1 MGNKLFNYRLLH
13 QFWRVGKLYWL
24 SQQRWKAVALLL
36 LLLCLSL
43 LGTGLL
49 IAVSIFL
56 GEMESSLAAADKNR
70 FYQAVIIFF
79 GVLFIGVPIISLK
92 VYIQGKLNLFWRQW
106 LTDYFLNKY
115 FYQQNFYR
123 LTAYS
128 EIDNP
133 DQRIAEDIQN
143 FTQQCLYFALVIS
156 DSILQLIGFSGLLW
170 RISQPLMMFLI
181 IYAIAGT
188 VVTTIAFGRILVG
201 INLEQLKRE
210 ADFRYGLIRIRDNA
224 EAIAFYQG
232 EVVESQELWQ
242 RFGRVFSN
250 FTRLIRW
257 QLGLDLFQNSYQYI
271 TFLLPTLVLAPQ
283 ILSGELEIGV
293 SAQAGV
299 AFRSILIALGLIVSQ
314 FEQLSALA
322 AAVTRL
328 DELQTVMHGAQNPTR
343 PIGHPPDA
351 LGRELDFPVS
361 PQNIGG
367 LRGVIPKGR
376 DGEGCTV
383 LNWVEDACL
392 SFQNVTLQTPD
403 YQTVLVQDLS
413 FTLTVGESLL
423 ISGKS
428 GVGKTSLLRAL
439 AGLWE
444 AGSGTITHPERSHL
458 LFLPQRPYM
467 VLGSLRQQLLY
478 PHSDRVVAKDELL
491 QVLQQ
496 VNLTNLVERTAVLDI
511 VEDWGRVLSVGEQQ
525 RLAFARLLLQ
535 SPQYAILDEA
545 TSALDENNQTL
556 LYELLQK
563 TDITYISVG
572 HRSSLRS
579 FHRWMLELQGGG
591 SFMLSLIEDA

>member
-1 MGNKLFNYRLLH
+1 MLHHFNYRLIH

-36 LLLCLSL
+36 LLFCLSL

-49 IAVSIFL
+49 IAVSVFL
-56 GEMESSLAAADKNR
+56 GEIESSLAAADKNR
-70 FYQAVIIFF
+70 FLQAIVIFL

-92 VYIQGKLNLFWRQW
+92 VYIQGKLSLFWRQW

-115 FYQQNFYR
+115 LYQQNFYR

-170 RISQPLMMFLI
+170 VTSRPLMVFLI
-181 IYAIAGT
+181 VYAIAGT
-188 VVTTIAFGRILVG
+188 VLTTIAFGRVLVG
-201 INLEQLKRE
+201 INFEQLKRE

-242 RFGRVFSN
+242 RFLGVFSN

-328 DELQTVMHGAQNPTR
+328 DELQTVMYSAQNPTLAK
-343 PIGHPPDA
+343 G
-351 LGRELDFPVS
+351 GELDFPVS
-361 PQNIGG
+361 PQYTGG
-367 LRGVIPKGR
+367 LRGVIAKGR
-376 DGEGCTV
+376 DEEGCTV

-413 FTLTVGESLL
+413 FTLAVGESLL

-444 AGSGTITHPERSHL
+444 AGSGTITHPERSRL

-491 QVLQQ
+491 QILQQ
-496 VNLTNLVERTAVLDI
+496 VNLTNLVERTEVLDT
-511 VEDWGRVLSVGEQQ
+511 VEDWGQILSVGEQQ

-556 LYELLQK
+556 LYGLLQK

-579 FHRWMLELQGGG
+579 FHSWMLELQGGG
-591 SFMLSLIEDA
+591 SFMLSLLGDA

>member
-1 MGNKLFNYRLLH
+1 MLH

-36 LLLCLSL
+36 LLLFLSL

-70 FYQAVIIFF
+70 FSQAVSIFL

-106 LTDYFLNKY
+106 LTDSFLNKY
-115 FYQQNFYR
+115 FSQQNFYR

-143 FTQQCLYFALVIS
+143 FTQQCLYFAIVIS

-170 RISQPLMMFLI
+170 GISQPLMVFLI
-181 IYAIAGT
+181 VYAIAGT

-232 EVVESQELWQ
+232 ETVESQELWQ
-242 RFGRVFSN
+242 RFLGVFSN

-328 DELQTVMHGAQNPTR
+328 DELQTVIKLPHPNP
-343 PIGHPPDA
+343 PLA
-351 LGRELDFPVS
+351 KGRELDFPVYSLAKGKELDS
-361 PQNIGG
+361 PISPLCKGG
-367 LRGVIPKGR
+367 LRGVIPKEK

-383 LNWVEDACL
+383 LNWVEDTCL

-413 FTLTVGESLL
+413 FTLAVGESLL

-444 AGSGTITHPERSHL
+444 AGSGTITHPERSRL

-478 PHSDRVVAKDELL
+478 PNSDRVVAKDELL
-491 QVLQQ
+491 QVLKQ
-496 VNLTNLVERTAVLDI
+496 VNLTNLVERTAVLDT

-556 LYELLQK
+556 LYGLLQK

-579 FHRWMLELQGGG
+579 FHRRMLELQGDGK
-591 SFMLSLIEDA
+591 FILSLLGDA

>member
-1 MGNKLFNYRLLH
+1 MSDDKPLRAY
-13 QFWRVGKLYWL
+13 
-24 SQQRWKAVALLL
+24 ALLIL
-36 LLLCLSL
+36 LFCLSL

-70 FYQAVIIFF
+70 FFQAVGIFL

-92 VYIQGKLNLFWRQW
+92 VYIQGKLSLFWRQW
-106 LTDYFLNKY
+106 LTDYFLNQY
-115 FYQQNFYR
+115 LYQQNFYH
-123 LTAYS
+123 LTVYS

-170 RISQPLMMFLI
+170 GISQPLMVFLI
-181 IYAIAGT
+181 VYAIAGT
-188 VVTTIAFGRILVG
+188 VVTTIAFGRILVS
-201 INLEQLKRE
+201 INFEQLKRE

-328 DELQTVMHGAQNPTR
+328 DELQTTIH
-343 PIGHPPDA
+343 IGFHQPPA
-351 LGRELDFPVS
+351 AS
-361 PQNIGG
+361 KI
-367 LRGVIPKGR
+367 
-376 DGEGCTV
+376 V

-413 FTLTVGESLL
+413 FTLAVGESLL
-423 ISGKS
+423 ITGKS

-439 AGLWE
+439 AGLWD
-444 AGSGTITHPERSHL
+444 AGSGTITHPERRRSPSFALAEPLAEKRLEEKTSRL

-478 PHSDRVVAKDELL
+478 PHSDRVVANDELL

-496 VNLTNLVERTAVLDI
+496 VNLTNLVERTGVLDA

-556 LYELLQK
+556 LYGLLQK

>member
-24 SQQRWKAVALLL
+24 SQKWKAMSDDKPLRAYALLIL
-36 LLLCLSL
+36 LFCLSL

-70 FYQAVIIFF
+70 FFQAVGIFL

-92 VYIQGKLNLFWRQW
+92 VYIQGKLSLFWRQW
-106 LTDYFLNKY
+106 LTDYFLNQY
-115 FYQQNFYR
+115 LYQQNFYH
-123 LTAYS
+123 LTVYS

-170 RISQPLMMFLI
+170 GISQPLMVFLI
-181 IYAIAGT
+181 VYAIAGT
-188 VVTTIAFGRILVG
+188 VVTTIAFGRILVS
-201 INLEQLKRE
+201 INFEQLKRE

-328 DELQTVMHGAQNPTR
+328 DELQTTIH
-343 PIGHPPDA
+343 IGFHQPPA
-351 LGRELDFPVS
+351 AS
-361 PQNIGG
+361 KI
-367 LRGVIPKGR
+367 
-376 DGEGCTV
+376 V

-413 FTLTVGESLL
+413 FTLAVGESLL
-423 ISGKS
+423 ITGKS

-439 AGLWE
+439 AGLWD
-444 AGSGTITHPERSHL
+444 AGSGTITHPERRRSPSFALAEPLAEKRLEEKTSRL

-478 PHSDRVVAKDELL
+478 PHSDRVVANDELL

-496 VNLTNLVERTAVLDI
+496 VNLTNLVERTGVLDA

-556 LYELLQK
+556 LYGLLQK

>member
-1 MGNKLFNYRLLH
+1 MLHHFNYRLIR
-13 QFWRVGKLYWL
+13 QFWRVTKLYWL
-24 SQQRWKAVALLL
+24 SQHRWKAVALLL

-56 GEMESSLAAADKNR
+56 GEIESSLAAADKNR
-70 FYQAVIIFF
+70 FFQAVSIFL

-106 LTDYFLNKY
+106 LTDYFLNQY

-143 FTQQCLYFALVIS
+143 FTQQWLYFAIVIS

-170 RISQPLMMFLI
+170 GISQPLMVFLI
-181 IYAIAGT
+181 VYAIAGT
-188 VVTTIAFGRILVG
+188 VLTTIAFGRILVG

-242 RFGRVFSN
+242 RFLGVFSN

-328 DELQTVMHGAQNPTR
+328 DELQTVMHQNSTR
-343 PIGHPPDA
+343 PIAHPPLTKATQVIKSPHPNPPDA
-351 LGRELDFPVS
+351 LGRGQDFPVS
-361 PQNIGG
+361 P
-367 LRGVIPKGR
+367 LAKGMEV
-376 DGEGCTV
+376 DSPV
-383 LNWVEDACL
+383 
-392 SFQNVTLQTPD
+392 SP
-403 YQTVLVQDLS
+403 
-413 FTLTVGESLL
+413 
-423 ISGKS
+423 
-428 GVGKTSLLRAL
+428 L
-439 AGLWE
+439 AKGMEVNSPVSPL
-444 AGSGTITHPERSHL
+444 
-458 LFLPQRPYM
+458 
-467 VLGSLRQQLLY
+467 
-478 PHSDRVVAKDELL
+478 AKGME
-491 QVLQQ
+491 
-496 VNLTNLVERTAVLDI
+496 VNSPV
-511 VEDWGRVLSVGEQQ
+511 SP
-525 RLAFARLLLQ
+525 LAKGMEVN
-535 SPQYAILDEA
+535 SPVSPLAKGME
-545 TSALDENNQTL
+545 
-556 LYELLQK
+556 
-563 TDITYISVG
+563 
-572 HRSSLRS
+572 
-579 FHRWMLELQGGG
+579 
-591 SFMLSLIEDA
+591 